1 MSVINMARNIKEIH
15 PKFLICFKY
24 GSFYNT
30 YGKDAYI
37 TNYLFHYKMNKVEND
52 IPLCGFPKKAL
63 PKVMAKLEEKKI
75 NYMTIDTRNNY
86 DVDDKVDNKNLN
98 TYDALYKKANKYVK
112 TSKKLE
118 NITNKL
124 MDQIEDERL
133 SEKIEKIEKIVYE
146 G

>member
-1 MSVINMARNIKEIH
+1 
-15 PKFLICFKY
+15 
-24 GSFYNT
+24 
-30 YGKDAYI
+30 
-37 TNYLFHYKMNKVEND
+37 
-52 IPLCGFPKKAL
+52 
-63 PKVMAKLEEKKI
+63 MAKLEEKKI

-86 DVDDKVDNKNLN
+86 DADDKVDNKNLN

-146 G
+146 S